1 MPKINSKSS
10 RLRNFVSE
18 FKFFTTDGIVLY
30 CTLCDISVNGDRRFL
45 VLQHINTNKHIK
57 NSKDKSL
64 STINKQQLV
73 SNITKKLPFYEDLC
87 SSLLRANIPLK
98 KINNKAFREFLSKYI
113 KHDIPDESTL
123 RKNYVPE
130 IYNKTIQKIRDY
142 VNNNRIW
149 ISIDE
154 TTDVEGRYIANVI
167 IGTLEINEPGQIFF
181 LASEILEKANHQG
194 ICKLFEDSLLLL
206 WPDKICR
213 ENVLLFVTDAAPYM
227 VKAAKV
233 LQSLF
238 TKMIHI
244 TCVAHGLHRISEEV
258 RKHFSKVDS
267 LISNGKKV
275 FLKAPSRINA
285 FQTIAPEIS
294 LPPQPIIT
302 RWGTWLDAAAY
313 YSDHFDTF
321 FRVMQTFDK
330 NDASSVNIT
339 KSLMEDPTIKND
351 LIFIKT
357 HFGFLVDKITSL
369 EKQGVLLT
377 DSILIVEEVK
387 AKIFQVPG
395 NVGKSI
401 QTKLNSVYDKN
412 HGLKKLNTISNILAG
427 KNHVTIQDL
436 EEELTTSDLPCFKYA
451 PVSSTDVERSFSK
464 FKMLLS
470 DNRRKFTFDNL
481 KKTLIIQCN
490 SQLLGIF

>member
-1 MPKINSKSS
+1 M
-10 RLRNFVSE
+10 
-18 FKFFTTDGIVLY
+18 
-30 CTLCDISVNGDRRFL
+30 
-45 VLQHINTNKHIK
+45 
-57 NSKDKSL
+57 SL
-64 STINKQQLV
+64 SFSWWSCNLLKPKQHHCNYTTHDHHQ
-73 SNITKKLPFYEDLC
+73 
-87 SSLLRANIPLK
+87 SS
-98 KINNKAFREFLSKYI
+98 SKYI
-113 KHDIPDESTL
+113 HFVLLPYTPAGSALLGENYHSLPMLGSRDFN
-123 RKNYVPE
+123 KNFNGSEAQPLLE
-130 IYNKTIQKIRDY
+130 FLKDQFGLQINSNRTQHTTQHGTTIDVVFQRGL
-142 VNNNRIW
+142 IW

-167 IGTLEINEPGQIFF
+167 IGTLEINEPGQIFL

-227 VKAAKV
+227 VKAVKV

-313 YSDHFDTF
+313 YCDHFDTF

-401 QTKLNSVYDKN
+401 QTKLDSVYDKN

-490 SQLLGIF
+490 SQLLD

>member
-1 MPKINSKSS
+1 
-10 RLRNFVSE
+10 
-18 FKFFTTDGIVLY
+18 
-30 CTLCDISVNGDRRFL
+30 
-45 VLQHINTNKHIK
+45 VLQHINTNKHVK

-73 SNITKKLPFYEDLC
+73 SNITKKIPFHEDMC
-87 SSLLRANIPLK
+87 SAFLRSNIPLK
-98 KINNKAFREFLSKYI
+98 KINNKAFLDFLSKYL

-130 IYNKTIQKIRDY
+130 IYNKTIQKIRDCI
-142 VNNNRIW
+142 NNNRIW

-167 IGTLEINEPGQIFF
+167 IGTLEINEPGQIF
-181 LASEILEKANHQG
+181 LLTSEILEKTNHQN

-206 WPDKICR
+206 WPDKIYR

-227 VKAAKV
+227 MKAAKV

-244 TCVAHGLHRISEEV
+244 TCIAHGLHRISEEV

-275 FLKAPSRINA
+275 FLKSPSRINA
-285 FQTIAPEIS
+285 FKTIAPEIS
-294 LPPQPIIT
+294 LPPQPTIT

-313 YSDHFDTF
+313 YCDHFDTF
-321 FRVMQTFDK
+321 SRVMQTFDK
-330 NDASSVNIT
+330 DDASSVNIT
-339 KSLMEDPTIKND
+339 KTLIGDPTIKND

-357 HFGFLVDKITSL
+357 HYGFLVDKITSL

-387 AKIFQVPG
+387 TKMFQVPG
-395 NVGKSI
+395 NIGKSI
-401 QTKLNSVYDKN
+401 QNKLSNVFDKN
-412 HGLKKLNTISNILAG
+412 QGLKKLNTISKIIEG
-427 KNHVTIQDL
+427 KNHDTIQDF
-436 EEELTTSDLPCFKYA
+436 EEELTTSDLPYFKYA

-464 FKMLLS
+464 FKMLFS
-470 DNRRKFTFDNL
+470 DNRRKFTFENL
-481 KKTLIIQCN
+481 KKALIIQCN
-490 SQLLGIF
+490 AQILSMFLNNLILN